1 MTKPTKAEKLA
12 AAEQRQREYDEQV
25 QNEYP
30 QRLMNVLNAAQTEG
44 YEVAVNGST
53 MSFLVWDYNNS
64 AFKTPLTLA
73 YSSESNDSLDSLSF
87 EVRLKFEKRKEQ
99 ERLANVKANALS
111 KLSDEERR
119 VLGY

>member
-44 YEVAVNGST
+44 YEVAVNGPT
-53 MSFLVWDYNNS
+53 MSFLV
-64 AFKTPLTLA
+64 
-73 YSSESNDSLDSLSF
+73 
-87 EVRLKFEKRKEQ
+87 
-99 ERLANVKANALS
+99 
-111 KLSDEERR
+111 
-119 VLGY
+119 